1 MLSCLG
7 ILSTRLLLELHLED
21 VDEVVHVFLLLLDRL
36 LERLEVRSNV
46 LDFALVVLQRLRTR
60 LDCPTD
66 PQRMLEMDV
75 ECKGGGGTRAR
86 MPERTQEAGR
96 TFFT

>member
-60 LDCPTD
+60 LDCPVD
-66 PQRMLEMDV
+66 LQRMLEMDV
-75 ECKGGGGTRAR
+75 VPGGRGAPAR
-86 MPERTQEAGR
+86 MPERTQEVGR